1 MSVFASVMNASAN
14 AETVYSFKG
23 ENDGSA
29 SLNPTDNTANIATV
43 QGIIADDKGRICL
56 TVKAGTNNNEEKR
69 TYYLGALMITP
80 HLEIPGKILSI
91 LTLPPVKKQLKK
103 TFGIM

>member
-1 MSVFASVMNASAN
+1 MYLLRLDASAN

-80 HLEIPGKILSI
+80 HLEIPGKI
-91 LTLPPVKKQLKK
+91 PVHINFTTSEKATQENLW
-103 TFGIM
+103 IM